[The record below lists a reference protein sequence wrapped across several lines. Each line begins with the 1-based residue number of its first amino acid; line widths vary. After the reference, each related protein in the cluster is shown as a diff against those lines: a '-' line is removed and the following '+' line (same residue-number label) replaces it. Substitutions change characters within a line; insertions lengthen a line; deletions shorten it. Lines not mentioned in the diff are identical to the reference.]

1 MVQAGIDV
9 ALLADVL
16 SVFIIAAGVGIFVA
30 KAGRFPYTIA
40 LLLAGFAASVAGVSV
55 QIELSHD
62 LILLVLLPP
71 LLFEGAATTDLERL
85 RRNITPILTL
95 AIVGLIVS
103 VLALGFVG
111 QYAFGFDLLVALLF
125 AAMILPTDPVS
136 VLALFEELGAPERL
150 SVLVEGESLVNDG
163 VGVVLFSALL
173 ARIGAEAGGG
183 HAAGPDLFSVPG
195 AVDLGLNIAVTAGG
209 GAVVGAVGGY
219 LVYRVMVNLDEHM
232 TEVVLTIILA
242 YGVFLV
248 AEHYVQV
255 LLGTHFS
262 GVIATV
268 VAGLLVGNRGAEF
281 AMSPRTKLSVFNT
294 WETGAFIVNT
304 FIFVMIGVTTPAGA
318 LLDNWRLIAAAIV
331 LVLAARALVVYPLTW
346 LVNRFDG
353 PTVPLAYQH
362 VMVWGGLHAS
372 IPIALVLGLGSG
384 SGLSAE
390 LRTTLRAMVFGVAGF
405 SLVVQGLTMSNLLD
419 GLGIVTRSDD
429 EELFEL
435 LVGRAR
441 AVDAAL
447 AAAEELHEG
456 GELPVEVYEEF
467 TAEYERERDRLG
479 DAIAELL
486 RETPGLRHEQLLA
499 GERQLLQREKSA
511 IRDAMRTGV
520 VNDDVGERLVE
531 EVDLKLDYVRDGRST
546 VEEREEGFEEFWRER
561 AREFGL
567 DAADERATDAADGA
581 PDGGASAGVGP
592 GESDP
597 DPGPES

>member
-16 SVFIIAAGVGIFVA
+16 SVFVIAAGVGIFVA
-30 KAGRFPYTIA
+30 KVGRFPYTIA

-55 QIELSHD
+55 RIDLSHD

-95 AIVGLIVS
+95 AVVGLIAS

-183 HAAGPDLFSVPG
+183 HGAGPELFSVAG
-195 AVDLGLNIAVTAGG
+195 AVDLGLTIAVTAGG
-209 GAVVGAVGGY
+209 GALVGAVGGY
-219 LVYRVMVNLDEHM
+219 LVYRVMVDLDEHM
-232 TEVVLTIILA
+232 TEIVLTIILA

-268 VAGLLVGNRGAEF
+268 TAGLLVGNRGAEF
-281 AMSPRTKLSVFNT
+281 AMSPRTKLSIFNT

-304 FIFVMIGVTTPAGA
+304 FIFVMIGVTTPVGA
-318 LLDNWRLIAAAIV
+318 LLSNWRLIVTAIV

-346 LVNRFDG
+346 LVNRFDE

-362 VMVWGGLHAS
+362 VVVWGGLHAS

-405 SLVVQGLTMSNLLD
+405 SLVVQGLTMSNLLN
-419 GLGIVTRSDD
+419 GLGIVTRTDD
-429 EELFEL
+429 EELYEL
-435 LVGRAR
+435 LLGRAR

-447 AAAEELHEG
+447 DAAERLREN
-456 GELPVEVYEEF
+456 GELPVEVYEDF
-467 TAEYERERDRLG
+467 TAEYEREKSQLG

-486 RETPGLRHEQLLA
+486 RENPELRHEQLLA
-499 GERQLLQREKSA
+499 GERRVLEREKSA
-511 IRDAMRTGV
+511 LRDAMRTGV
-520 VNDDVGERLVE
+520 VSDDVGERLVE
-531 EVDLKLDYVRDGRST
+531 ETDLKLDYVRDGRST
-546 VEEREEGFEEFWRER
+546 VEEREEGFEEFWRQR

-567 DAADERATDAADGA
+567 DAVDERADDGVAADDGAADRTDAD
-581 PDGGASAGVGP
+581 S
-592 GESDP
+592 GESEP

>member
-1 MVQAGIDV
+1 MAQAGIDV
-9 ALLADVL
+9 ALLVDVL
-16 SVFIIAAGVGIFVA
+16 SVFIIAAGVGVFVA
-30 KAGRFPYTIA
+30 KVGRFPYTIA
-40 LLLAGFAASVAGVSV
+40 LLLAGVAASVAGVGLE
-55 QIELSHD
+55 IDLSHD

-85 RRNITPILTL
+85 RRNLVPILTL
-95 AIVGLIVS
+95 AVVGLVVS

-136 VLALFEELGAPERL
+136 VLALFEELGAPDRL
-150 SVLVEGESLVNDG
+150 AVLVEGESLINDG
-163 VGVVLFSALL
+163 VGVVLFTALL
-173 ARIGAEAGGG
+173 ARVRAESGGGG
-183 HAAGPDLFSVPG
+183 HAAGGPELFSMAG

-209 GAVVGAVGGY
+209 GALVGAVGGY
-219 LVYRVMVNLDEHM
+219 LVYRVMTRLDEHM
-232 TEVVLTIILA
+232 TEVILTIILA

-248 AEHYVQV
+248 SEHYVEV

-268 VAGLLVGNRGAEF
+268 VAGLLIGNRGASF

-304 FIFVMIGVTTPAGA
+304 FIFVMIGVTTPVGI
-318 LLDNWRLIAAAIV
+318 LVDNWRLIVAAIV
-331 LVLAARALVVYPLTW
+331 LVLAARALVVYPLTA
-346 LVNRFDG
+346 LVNRFNE

-384 SGLSAE
+384 SGLAPQ

-405 SLVVQGLTMSNLLD
+405 SLVVQGLTMSNLLNALD
-419 GLGIVTRSDD
+419 IVTRSDD
-429 EELFEL
+429 EELYEL

-447 AAAEELHEG
+447 DAAKELYDS
-456 GELPVEVYEEF
+456 GEIPEEVYDDF
-467 TAEYERERDRLG
+467 VAEYGREKSDLA

-486 RETPGLRHEQLLA
+486 RENPELRREQLLA
-499 GERQLLQREKSA
+499 GERHVLQREKAA
-511 IRDAMRTGV
+511 IGEATRSGV
-520 VNDDVGERLVE
+520 VSDDAGDRLLE
-531 EVDLKLDYVRDGRST
+531 EIDLKLDYVRDGRST
-546 VEEREEGFEEFWRER
+546 VEEREEAFEEFWRRR

-567 DAADERATDAADGA
+567 EGA
-581 PDGGASAGVGP
+581 ETSP
-592 GESDP
+592 GEP
-597 DPGPES
+597 DDDAIGGR